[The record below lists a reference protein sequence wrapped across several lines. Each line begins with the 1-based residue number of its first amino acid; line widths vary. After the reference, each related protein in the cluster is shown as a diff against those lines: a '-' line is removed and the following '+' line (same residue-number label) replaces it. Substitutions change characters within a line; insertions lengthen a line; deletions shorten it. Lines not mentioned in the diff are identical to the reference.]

1 MAKMKKKLSWL
12 YIALGTVVGLGA
24 IMGASRLFSKDE
36 GVDRSELG
44 INIQKEDVNVAGYEL
59 MLAYD
64 DADKILDICR
74 SAMEDSNRPWLEQDY
89 TYMYIAEYADV
100 DYMNTKGSILIVYDY
115 AKNAKDDALSVLF
128 MGDDGVNAE
137 TILTVD
143 KSGISGQAT
152 GFTLPTSTDLGEG
165 FYFHCATSYKFVY
178 GAQDIRDEEGYIAD
192 HEANVYMPK
201 EIVKLVRLV
210 APAD

>member
-1 MAKMKKKLSWL
+1 MAKTKKKLSWV
-12 YIALGTVVGLGA
+12 YIAIGAVVGVGA

-36 GVDRSELG
+36 EVDRSELG
-44 INIQKEDVNVAGYEL
+44 IHLQVEGVNVAGYEL

-89 TYMYIAEYADV
+89 TYMYHARYVDV
-100 DYMNTKGSILIVYDY
+100 NYEQDQGLIYIVYDY
-115 AKNAKDDALSVLF
+115 AKDAKDDALIVLF
-128 MGDDGVNAE
+128 EAPDENME

-143 KSGISGQAT
+143 KSGISGQTT

-165 FYFHCATSYKFVY
+165 FYFNDAISYQFVY
-178 GAQDIRDEEGYIAD
+178 GSRDIRDEESYIND